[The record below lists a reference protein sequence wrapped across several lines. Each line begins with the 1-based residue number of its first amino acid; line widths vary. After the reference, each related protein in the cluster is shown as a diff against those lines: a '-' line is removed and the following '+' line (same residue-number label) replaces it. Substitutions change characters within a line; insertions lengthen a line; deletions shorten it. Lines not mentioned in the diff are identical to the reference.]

1 MVAVTQFYG
10 YVGAKRNLSVDE
22 EFAEM
27 EHFRAAKEEPWPMVF
42 GGRSNSDAYGVGG
55 IPHWVVLDR
64 EGNIAFMHIG
74 YSPEIFKPFREKV
87 KNLVEGKG

>member
-1 MVAVTQFYG
+1 MVAVTQYYG
-10 YVGAKRNLSVDE
+10 YVGAKRDLSPEE

-27 EHFRAAKEEPWPMVF
+27 ANFIAEKQEPWPMLF
-42 GGRSNSDAYGVGG
+42 GAKDNSEAYGVSG

-64 EGNIAFMHIG
+64 EGKVAFIHVG

-87 KNLVEGKG
+87 KQLVGG